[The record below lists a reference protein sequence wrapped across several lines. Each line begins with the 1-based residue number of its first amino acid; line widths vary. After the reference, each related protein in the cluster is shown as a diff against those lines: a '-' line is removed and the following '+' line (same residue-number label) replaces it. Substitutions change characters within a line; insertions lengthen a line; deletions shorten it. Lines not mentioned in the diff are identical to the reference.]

1 MQTKRYSGSIRD
13 DAYFR
18 QKGINWIIGKDRI
31 QRKQQD
37 RRLLRKMK
45 NIAVIL
51 AGGIGARVGGNVPKQ
66 LLPLADGRS
75 VLEHA
80 TETFEQADCIDEVC
94 IVMHPDYIAFAE
106 QALLRNGW
114 QKVKHIIAGGKE
126 RWESSVNAIRLY
138 ESELSAEEFAHANIL
153 LHDAARPFVSQA
165 IIANVCRALETHEA
179 VTVAIPA
186 TDTMYV
192 VTQTPNPQPAT
203 LNPQQTPPPH
213 FVYPNLSGQG
223 GSRERGINPQPATH
237 NSQPVPLREDE
248 RVVHSIPPRDTL
260 MRAQTPQAF
269 RLPLIARAYT
279 LALQDPTLQATDDCG
294 ILHRYLPTKPI
305 HIVAGEETNRK
316 ITFKEDL

>member
-1 MQTKRYSGSIRD
+1 
-13 DAYFR
+13 
-18 QKGINWIIGKDRI
+18 
-31 QRKQQD
+31 
-37 RRLLRKMK
+37 MK

-80 TETFEQADCIDEVC
+80 TEAFEQTDCIDEVC

-165 IIANVCRALETHEA
+165 IIANVCQALETHEA

-203 LNPQQTPPPH
+203 CNPQQTPPPR
-213 FVYPNLSGQG
+213 LRG
-223 GSRERGINPQPATH
+223 GGRGRGINTQHSTL
-237 NSQPVPLREDE
+237 NTTPLPSSEDG

-279 LALQDPTLQATDDCG
+279 IALQDPALQATDDCG
-294 ILHRYLPTKPI
+294 ILHRYLPTDPI

>member
-1 MQTKRYSGSIRD
+1 
-13 DAYFR
+13 
-18 QKGINWIIGKDRI
+18 
-31 QRKQQD
+31 
-37 RRLLRKMK
+37 MK

-51 AGGIGARVGGNVPKQ
+51 AGGMGARVGGDVPKQ

-80 TETFEQADCIDEVC
+80 TEAFEQADCIDEVC

-138 ESELSAEEFAHANIL
+138 ESVLSAEEFAHANIL

-165 IIANVCRALETHEA
+165 IIANVCCALESHEA

-192 VTQTPNPQPAT
+192 VGGEDAEKYVSAIPA
-203 LNPQQTPPPH
+203 
-213 FVYPNLSGQG
+213 
-223 GSRERGINPQPATH
+223 
-237 NSQPVPLREDE
+237 
-248 RVVHSIPPRDTL
+248 RDTL